1 MIISEL
7 VLAAEAWFDMDFI
20 KAIGI
25 GELPPG
31 AMKEVTI
38 GGKEILL
45 ANVAGKFYAI
55 GGRCTHR
62 QGVLAKGMIEGNV
75 VTCPRH
81 GSMFDVTT
89 GKNLGGPKQL
99 LGGRG
104 TTGDEPSYEVKV
116 EGESVLVK
124 I

>member
-1 MIISEL
+1 
-7 VLAAEAWFDMDFI
+7 MDFVR
-20 KAIGI
+20 AIGV

-31 AMKEVTI
+31 AMKEVVISDTPV
-38 GGKEILL
+38 LV
-45 ANVAGKFYAI
+45 ANVGGKFYAI

-62 QGVLAKGMIEGNV
+62 QGVLAKGTLEGNV

-89 GKNLGGPKQL
+89 GKNLGGPKML

-104 TTGDEPSYEVKV
+104 TTGDEPSYEVKI
-116 EGESVLVK
+116 EGDSVLVK